1 MQNPSA
7 LLTQRLAALGAVQPI
22 DFLDRFAPAIR
33 SWLVDLLRDQMP
45 AKEDVMRWIGDA
57 LRQVLDSTEFPIAD
71 DFLDV
76 AIREAILTIAGAA
89 YDQLVA
95 TNRPAI

>member
-7 LLTQRLAALGAVQPI
+7 NLTQRLTALGAIQPI

-33 SWLVDLLRDQMP
+33 SWLVDLLRDQLP
-45 AKEDVMRWIGDA
+45 AKDDVMRWIGDA
-57 LRQVLDSTEFPIAD
+57 LRQVLDSTEFPFAD

-76 AIREAILTIAGAA
+76 AIREAILTIAGAL
-89 YDQLVA
+89 YDQIA
-95 TNRPAI
+95 TSRPAI